1 MILTLK
7 QNIICRLK
15 SKNKPPMR
23 QALHAESFQDIS
35 FLLSA
40 PTLELTLVPH
50 YVTGMFKAPA
60 IQLYSKNNATEIMH

>member
-1 MILTLK
+1 
-7 QNIICRLK
+7 
-15 SKNKPPMR
+15 MR